1 MHVSSSRRVTHTSSG
16 LAIVTR
22 TLTSTLFLVV
32 GVVGVA
38 GARPERPVPSRAVPR
53 ATGVTFTSR
62 TTSSSADKRT
72 REATANVATVRMQ
85 DGNVRMDYVEGMTP
99 SGQKGGYLLVQ
110 GATGN
115 FFIVNPKEKQ
125 AIKMTADGM
134 GSGLG
139 AMLNNPM
146 LKMTISNVSFRFID
160 LGAGESILGYKTRK
174 VRTYYNSTVETKVL
188 MITNKMQIA
197 DSTDQWIAN
206 VDFDPQNLE
215 IFAKSFS
222 SGVKSTNP
230 DLAIE
235 MAKYTKEYGR
245 KGLAL
250 KRVTWST
257 ITDKKGN
264 VKGDTVTTEI
274 SDLKTGSLD
283 ASIFEVPKDYE
294 IADMTQMA
302 AGLQAA
308 MDSAKADTSKGAKKA
323 DKKEDKPQS
332 AGDAIKAGIG
342 GLFGRKKAPTDTT
355 KKPPM

>member
-1 MHVSSSRRVTHTSSG
+1 MNVLSSRRVNHTSSG
-16 LAIVTR
+16 VVVVTR

-38 GARPERPVPSRAVPR
+38 GARPTHRTLATERARS
-53 ATGVTFTSR
+53 TGVTFTSR
-62 TTSSSADKRT
+62 VTSSSADKRT
-72 REATANVATVRMQ
+72 RESSANLTTVRMQ
-85 DGNVRMDYVEGMTP
+85 DGNVRMDYTEGMSP
-99 SGQKGGYLLVQ
+99 SGKKGGYVLVQ
-110 GATGN
+110 GESGR
-115 FFIVNPKEKQ
+115 FYIVDAKDKT
-125 AIKMTADGM
+125 ALMMTADGM
-134 GSGLG
+134 GSGMG

-146 LKMTISNVSFRFID
+146 LKMTISNATFRFKD
-160 LGAGESILGYKTRK
+160 LGAGEAILGYKTRK
-174 VRTYYNSTVETKVL
+174 VRTYYSSTVETKVL
-188 MITNKMQIA
+188 MMNSKTLVS

-206 VDFDPQNLE
+206 VDFDPRNLE

-245 KGLAL
+245 TGLAL

-257 ITDKKGN
+257 RTDKKGN
-264 VKGDTVTTEI
+264 VTSDTVTTEV
-274 SDLKTGSLD
+274 SDLKTGALD
-283 ASIFEVPKDYE
+283 ASIFEIPKDFQ
-294 IADMTQMA
+294 ITDMTQLGA
-302 AGLQAA
+302 ELKAA
-308 MDSAKADTSKGAKKA
+308 MDSANADTPKGTQKA
-323 DKKEDKPQS
+323 DKPQS

>member
-1 MHVSSSRRVTHTSSG
+1 MHALSSRRVNHMSSG
-16 LAIVTR
+16 VAVVTR

-38 GARPERPVPSRAVPR
+38 GARPTHRTSPASTR
-53 ATGVTFTSR
+53 ATGITFTSR
-62 TTSSSADKRT
+62 TTSASADKRA
-72 REATANVATVRMQ
+72 REATANLTTVRMQ
-85 DGNVRMDYVEGMTP
+85 DGNVRMDYTEGMSP
-99 SGQKGGYLLVQ
+99 SGKKGGYVLVQ
-110 GATGN
+110 GESGR
-115 FFIVNPKEKQ
+115 FYIVDAKDKT
-125 AIKMTADGM
+125 ALLMTADGM
-134 GSGLG
+134 GSGMG

-146 LKMTISNVSFRFID
+146 LKMTISNASFRFRD

-174 VRTYYNSTVETKVL
+174 VRTYYSSTIETKVL
-188 MITNKMQIA
+188 MMTNKMQIA

-206 VDFDPQNLE
+206 VDFDPRNLE

-245 KGLAL
+245 TGLAL

-257 ITDKKGN
+257 RTDKKGN
-264 VKGDTVTTEI
+264 VTGDTVTTEV
-274 SDLKTGSLD
+274 SDLKTGALD
-283 ASIFEVPKDYE
+283 ASIFEIPKDYQVT
-294 IADMTQMA
+294 DMTQIGA
-302 AGLQAA
+302 ELKAA
-308 MDSAKADTSKGAKKA
+308 MDSANADSSKGTKKA
-323 DKKEDKPQS
+323 DKKDDKPQS